1 MKENQ
6 EYRGHRIRFIIF
18 TCIVGLIVGAFSVIS
33 DNLPYLGEGKGV
45 TVLEFVISY
54 LAVMINSLPVWF
66 ILAMLVGYIFAK
78 DIKSAVLLGAIYTIT
93 VITFYFV
100 IGHFYEDVPP
110 VTISFKE
117 QVVTYMTW
125 YGASTIG
132 GILGGGVGFLIK
144 KTPYALLSLLL
155 GLILQLFVNGV
166 SSWRDIIGISQNVT
180 FCLMIVSIVIY
191 LVTVRFKKIRKTD
204 IVM

>member
-1 MKENQ
+1 MKENP
-6 EYRGHRIRFIIF
+6 EYRGHWRRFIIF
-18 TCIVGLIVGAFSVIS
+18 TCIVGLIVGIFSVVS
-33 DNLPYLGEGKGV
+33 DNLPYLGEGV

-54 LAVMINSLPVWF
+54 VAAMINSLPVWF

-78 DIKSAVLLGAIYTIT
+78 DIKNAVLLGAIYTIT
-93 VITFYFV
+93 AITFYFV

-117 QVVTYMTW
+117 QAIIYTTW

-132 GILGGGVGFLIK
+132 GALGGSVGFLIK
-144 KTPYALLSLLL
+144 KTPYVLLSLLV
-155 GLILQLFVNGV
+155 GLILQLFVNGA
-166 SSWRDIIGISQNVT
+166 SSWRDIVGISQNVT

-191 LVTVRFKKIRKTD
+191 LVVVRFKKTRRTD
-204 IVM
+204 VVM